1 MCIGSSPEKE
11 VSDSQVSSVIDRHL
25 KQDERRI
32 NSQVKLLLL
41 G

>member
-11 VSDSQVSSVIDRHL
+11 ISDSQTSTAIDRQL
-25 KQDERRI
+25 KQDERKI